1 MDNETRLRVDFS
13 MAQKRYAH
21 IVATNPDKEL
31 REQASAD
38 FFRAYNALVGAGYV
52 QPEDEEE

>member
-1 MDNETRLRVDFS
+1 MDNETRLRIEFS

-21 IVATNPDKEL
+21 VVATNTNKHI

-38 FFRAYNALVGAGYV
+38 FRRAYNALVDAGYV
-52 QPEDEEE
+52 QTEGEE

>member
-1 MDNETRLRVDFS
+1 MDTETRLRIEFS

-21 IVATNPDKEL
+21 VIATNTNKEI

-38 FFRAYNALVGAGYV
+38 FRRAYNALVDAGYV
-52 QPEDEEE
+52 QPEDEE

>member
-1 MDNETRLRVDFS
+1 MDNETRLRIEFS

-21 IVATNPDKEL
+21 VIATNTNKEI

-38 FFRAYNALVGAGYV
+38 FRRAYNALVDAGYA
-52 QPEDEEE
+52 QPENEE

>member
-1 MDNETRLRVDFS
+1 MDNETRLRIEFS

-21 IVATNPDKEL
+21 VVATNTNKHI

-38 FFRAYNALVGAGYV
+38 FRRAYNALIDAGYV
-52 QPEDEEE
+52 QPEDEE